1 MPTRD
6 RSRSTDLYTSFYL
19 GSRLFSARNLH
30 LGMRFDVSSSFLFFV
45 EEKNREKSGKSKLS
59 RKRDFAENRDIGD
72 IAIRTVPS
80 LKRKKKISASSAVG
94 LAGETRSRVARPR
107 QVRSN
112 KKEEIVAP
120 KGVLHRLFSGYLFI
134 SRRSFE
140 PSSLTNG
147 VICVVHV
154 KRERSL
160 RLIYESRGSA

>member
-80 LKRKKKISASSAVG
+80 LKRKKKNTSSAVG

-120 KGVLHRLFSGYLFI
+120 
-134 SRRSFE
+134 
-140 PSSLTNG
+140 
-147 VICVVHV
+147 
-154 KRERSL
+154 
-160 RLIYESRGSA
+160 